1 MGKYCGS
8 VCRLCR
14 AEGEKLFLKG
24 ERCFGPK
31 CAVDRRE
38 GGPGQHGKRRSKGSG
53 YKGQLREKQKIKRIY
68 GLLEK
73 QFRGFFERAA
83 RSKGMT
89 GSELIL
95 RLEKRLDNMVFRSG
109 FAFSRRHA
117 RQLVRHGLI
126 LVNGKSIDIPS
137 YQTSVGDVLE
147 VVQGLKDGVTVTGAL
162 TLSQSRSIPGWIN
175 LDRDSKKA
183 TIQALPTRD
192 QITQPMSEQLVVE
205 LYSK

>member
-31 CAVDRRE
+31 CSVERRE
-38 GGPGQHGKRRSKGSG
+38 GGPGQHGKRKSKGSG
-53 YKGQLREKQKIKRIY
+53 FKLQLREKQKMKRIY

-73 QFRGFFERAA
+73 QFRGFFERAT

-89 GSELIL
+89 GTELIL

-126 LVNGKSIDIPS
+126 VVNGKRVDIPS

-147 VVQGLKDGVTVTGAL
+147 VRQKSKDGVAIIGAL
-162 TLSQSRSIPGWIN
+162 TLSQSRSVPNWIN
-175 LDRDSKKA
+175 LDRDTKKA
-183 TIQALPTRD
+183 TIEALPTRD
-192 QITQPMSEQLVVE
+192 QITQPMNEQLVVE
-205 LYSK
+205 LFSR

>member
-31 CAVDRRE
+31 CAVERRE
-38 GGPGQHGKRRSKGSG
+38 GGPGQHGKRKSKGSG
-53 YKGQLREKQKIKRIY
+53 FKLQLREKQKMKRIY

-73 QFRGFFERAA
+73 QFRGFFERAT

-89 GSELIL
+89 GTELIL

-126 LVNGKSIDIPS
+126 VVNGKRVDIPS

-147 VVQGLKDGVTVTGAL
+147 VRQKSKDGVAIIGAL
-162 TLSQSRSIPGWIN
+162 TLSQSRSVPNWIN
-175 LDRDSKKA
+175 LDRDTKKA
-183 TIQALPTRD
+183 TIEALPTRD
-192 QITQPMSEQLVVE
+192 QITQPMNEQLVVE
-205 LYSK
+205 LFSR